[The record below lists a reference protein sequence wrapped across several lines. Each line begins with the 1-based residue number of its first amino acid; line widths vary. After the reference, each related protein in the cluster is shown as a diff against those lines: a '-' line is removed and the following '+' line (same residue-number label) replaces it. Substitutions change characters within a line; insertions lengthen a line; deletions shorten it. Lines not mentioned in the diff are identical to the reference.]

1 MFIYVIKTLG
11 CEVMEEKINSINNK
25 LLNMPSDYDRYII
38 IENQLKKENRSEDL
52 ENIINLLSPPK
63 DIRNIC
69 TSYKGK
75 GVNVAIVGAG
85 EAGLAAAYELKKIG
99 CNITIF
105 EASKRIGGR
114 VYTYSFDRLNKH
126 YGDFGEMSIPI
137 SHYTTWHYINLFNL
151 QTYPC
156 INKNQ
161 YYYLRNSFSC
171 NTENQIKKNVLPK
184 YSLTMADKIK
194 LKNREHL
201 DLYNKYLMKLSTEER
216 KELIEIRK
224 NYSDNIVD
232 LDKLTL
238 KKAFEL
244 ECFSDD
250 AINMIGYL
258 NGINEWYNYS
268 LIEFLQKQYTL
279 DFNNNYSIIG
289 GMIKLPQALYSAITE
304 SDLKSYSNISKE
316 ELGIVNVKLGSSVEE
331 IFNNNDKIALRYK
344 DSDNKLE
351 ATEDFDFLLIT
362 VPFNSI
368 KRMNIN
374 SILSNDKLRAID
386 EISLKNSQ
394 KIYLYLKERFWEK
407 GRINKRL
414 LGGKTITDLPI
425 YSIEYPIDN
434 ENIVFDEN
442 NKALLDI
449 KRKQNKPGV
458 LLASSSMGDKADE
471 ISYLTDDLKINDTIG
486 YIEKIH
492 NLPKGYLDSI
502 LLDYKSLVWSDVQ
515 YIWGFST
522 IYKPEEK
529 TLHSYSSINPEANRR
544 IFFAGDSSC
553 NKHGTQQGELQS
565 GAIAANYIAEEIL
578 KMNN

>member
-1 MFIYVIKTLG
+1 
-11 CEVMEEKINSINNK
+11 MEENYNSRNK
-25 LLNMPSDYDRYII
+25 NLLKTPSDYDRYII
-38 IENQLKKENRSEDL
+38 LENELKRENRTKDL
-52 ENIINLLSPPK
+52 ENIMNLLSSPK

-69 TSYKGK
+69 TSHKGK
-75 GVNVAIVGAG
+75 GVNIAIVGAG

-114 VYTYSFDRLNKH
+114 VYTYSFDRLNKY
-126 YGDFGEMSIPI
+126 YGEFGEMSIPI
-137 SHYTTWHYINLFNL
+137 SHYTTWHYINSLNL
-151 QTYPC
+151 ETYPC

-161 YYYLRNSFSC
+161 YYYLRNSFAY
-171 NTENQIKKNVLPK
+171 NTEKQITKNILPK
-184 YSLTMADKIK
+184 YSLTKLDKIK

-201 DLYNKYLMKLSTEER
+201 NLYNKYLMKLSEDER
-216 KELIEIRK
+216 KELIEIK
-224 NYSDNIVD
+224 KKYSNRIVD

-238 KKAFEL
+238 KRAFEL
-244 ECFSDD
+244 EGFSED

-258 NGINEWYNYS
+258 NGINEWYNFS
-268 LIEFLQKQYTL
+268 LVEFLQKQYTL

-289 GMIKLPQALYSAITE
+289 GMIKLPQALYSAITD
-304 SDLKSYSNISKE
+304 SDLKSYSNISKD

-331 IFNNNDKIALRYK
+331 IFNNKDKIALRYK
-344 DSDNKLE
+344 DLENKLE
-351 ATEDFDFLLIT
+351 ATENFDFLLIT

-368 KRMNIN
+368 KRMNV
-374 SILSNDKLRAID
+374 SSVFSNEKLRAID

-407 GRINKRL
+407 GRINRRL
-414 LGGKTITDLPI
+414 VGGKTITDLPI

-434 ENIVFDEN
+434 ENLIFDEN

-449 KRKQNKPGV
+449 KRNPNKPGV
-458 LLASSSMGDKADE
+458 LLASSSIGDKADE

-492 NLPKGYLDSI
+492 NLPRGYLDSI

-522 IYKPEEK
+522 IYKPGDK
-529 TLHSYSSINPEANRR
+529 TLYSYSSINSEFNRR
-544 IFFAGDSSC
+544 VFFAGDSSS

-565 GAIAANYIAEEIL
+565 GAIAANNIAEEIL

>member
-1 MFIYVIKTLG
+1 
-11 CEVMEEKINSINNK
+11 MEEKSNSRNK
-25 LLNMPSDYDRYII
+25 NLLNTPSDYDRHII
-38 IENQLKKENRSEDL
+38 LENELKKENRVEDL
-52 ENIINLLSPPK
+52 ENLINLLSPPK

-69 TSYKGK
+69 TSNKGK
-75 GVNVAIVGAG
+75 GVNIAIVGAG

-105 EASKRIGGR
+105 EATKRIGGR
-114 VYTYSFDRLNKH
+114 VYTYSFDRLNRY

-151 QTYPC
+151 ETYPR
-156 INKNQ
+156 INKDQ
-161 YYYLRNSFSC
+161 YYYLRNSFAY
-171 NTENQIKKNVLPK
+171 NTEKQIKKNILPK
-184 YSLTMADKIK
+184 YTLTKTDKMK
-194 LKNREHL
+194 LKKGEHL
-201 DLYNKYLMKLSTEER
+201 SLYNKYLMKLSAEER
-216 KELIEIRK
+216 KELIEIKK
-224 NYSDNIVD
+224 NYSNKIVD

-238 KKAFEL
+238 KRAFEL
-244 ECFSDD
+244 EGFSED

-258 NGINEWYNYS
+258 NEIKEWYNFS
-268 LIEFLQKQYTL
+268 LTEFLQKKYTL

-289 GMIKLPQALYSAITE
+289 GMIKLPQALYSALTD

-331 IFNNNDKIALRYK
+331 IFNNKDKIALRYK
-344 DSDNKLE
+344 DLENKLE
-351 ATEDFDFLLIT
+351 FTEDFDFLLIT

-368 KRMNIN
+368 KRMNV
-374 SILSNDKLRAID
+374 SSVFSNDKLRAID
-386 EISLKNSQ
+386 EINLKNSQ

-414 LGGKTITDLPI
+414 VGGKTITDLPI
-425 YSIEYPIDN
+425 YSIEYPLNN
-434 ENIVFDEN
+434 ESIYFDEN
-442 NKALLDI
+442 NKACVDI
-449 KRKQNKPGV
+449 RRSSKKPGI
-458 LLASSSMGDKADE
+458 LLASSSIGDKADE
-471 ISYLTDDLKINDTIG
+471 FSYLTDDLKINDTIG

-522 IYKPEEK
+522 IYKPEDK
-529 TLHSYSSINPEANRR
+529 TLYSYSSINPEFNRR
-544 IFFAGDSSC
+544 VFFAGDSSS

-565 GAIAANYIAEEIL
+565 GSIAANNIAEEIL